1 MGLNQDRDN
10 LERDIARLKALL
22 ESQPGLPAETRV
34 TALAAVVQ
42 AEASLL
48 AADTLMPAMDTAEGD
63 VAAPLATALYAF
75 AEKADLLVV
84 ALGRLPEF

>member
-1 MGLNQDRDN
+1 LNQDRDN

-22 ESQPGLPAETRV
+22 ESQPGLPAE
-34 TALAAVVQ
+34 AVVQ